1 MENVQS
7 LKNEDMVKVKGSSNW
22 GVYTYCKFET
32 NTVYTLLSPLKT
44 AASDWKMVLMFL
56 EKKGMLH

>member
-1 MENVQS
+1 
-7 LKNEDMVKVKGSSNW
+7 MVKVKGSSNW

-44 AASDWKMVLMFL
+44 AASD
-56 EKKGMLH
+56 